1 MTRTNAL
8 KSVAA
13 VAVLLLGLSTTPD
26 AAADEWRSIEHPT
39 LDMLFKSVDADL
51 TRFDSVYVEPV
62 SIWYPT
68 ETESALKRANTLRER
83 AANELEQALVAD
95 GVQLADTP
103 STTNAMIIRLQ
114 LLDFSDMRD
123 SAQARAWQRRFK
135 FDVAP
140 GRVTMVAE
148 LIDAKTGNAV
158 VRMADMQDDADS
170 GSAVNLQSALTNWS
184 TIVATAVA
192 TPSSEV
198 RMASR

>member
-1 MTRTNAL
+1 
-8 KSVAA
+8 
-13 VAVLLLGLSTTPD
+13 
-26 AAADEWRSIEHPT
+26 
-39 LDMLFKSVDADL
+39 
-51 TRFDSVYVEPV
+51 
-62 SIWYPT
+62 
-68 ETESALKRANTLRER
+68 
-83 AANELEQALVAD
+83 
-95 GVQLADTP
+95 
-103 STTNAMIIRLQ
+103 
-114 LLDFSDMRD
+114 DMRD

-170 GSAVNLQSALTNWS
+170 GFAVNLQSALTNWS

>member
-13 VAVLLLGLSTTPD
+13 FAVLLLGLSTTPD

-62 SIWYPT
+62 SVWYPMK
-68 ETESALKRANTLRER
+68 TESALKRANTLRER

-170 GSAVNLQSALTNWS
+170 GFAVNLQSALTNWS

>member
-1 MTRTNAL
+1 
-8 KSVAA
+8 
-13 VAVLLLGLSTTPD
+13 
-26 AAADEWRSIEHPT
+26 
-39 LDMLFKSVDADL
+39 MLFKSVDADL

-62 SIWYPT
+62 SVWYPM

-170 GSAVNLQSALTNWS
+170 GFAVNLQSALTNWS

>member
-62 SIWYPT
+62 SVWYPT

-83 AANELEQALVAD
+83 AANELGQALVAD

-148 LIDAKTGNAV
+148 LIDAKTGYAI
-158 VRMADMQDDADS
+158 VRMADMQDGADS
-170 GSAVNLQSALTNWS
+170 GFAVNLQSAITNWS

>member
-8 KSVAA
+8 QSVAA
-13 VAVLLLGLSTTPD
+13 FAVLLLGLSSAPD
-26 AAADEWRSIEHPT
+26 AVADEWRSIEHPT
-39 LDMLFKSVDADL
+39 LDMLFTSVDADISHY
-51 TRFDSVYVEPV
+51 DIAYIEPV
-62 SIWYPT
+62 SVWYPT
-68 ETESALKRANTLRER
+68 ETESALERANALREQ
-83 AANELEQALVAD
+83 AANELEQALVED

-103 STTNAMIIRLQ
+103 SSTDAMIIRLQ

-148 LIDAKTGNAV
+148 LIDAKTGTAI
-158 VRMADMQDDADS
+158 VRMADMQDGVDS
-170 GSAVNLQSALTNWS
+170 GFAEDLQSALTNWS

-192 TPSSEV
+192 TPSGEIQ
-198 RMASR
+198 MASR

>member
-1 MTRTNAL
+1 MTRTIAL

-13 VAVLLLGLSTTPD
+13 VAVLLLGLSSAPD

-39 LDMLFKSVDADL
+39 LDMLFKSVGVDL
-51 TRFDSVYVEPV
+51 SRYDTAYIEPV
-62 SIWYPT
+62 SVWYPT
-68 ETESALKRANTLRER
+68 ETESALERANALREH
-83 AANELEQALVAD
+83 AANELEQALVED

-114 LLDFSDMRD
+114 LLDFSDTRD

-148 LIDAKTGNAV
+148 LIDAKTGNAI
-158 VRMADMQDDADS
+158 VRMADMQGDVDS
-170 GSAVNLQSALTNWS
+170 GFAKDLQSALTHWS
-184 TIVATAVA
+184 TIVATAV
-192 TPSSEV
+192 TSPSSDV
-198 RMASR
+198 QMASR